1 MMFIMPPPVLEVAVP
16 QMYGISATPDN
27 PAYLAGWFF
36 HLYHGVFL
44 GFVYVAIVEHESLH
58 SMLDPHS
65 LAGSIGHGIWY
76 GIATTILLAV
86 IVMPLWL
93 GAAGF
98 AGAPPFPNISVPG
111 TIMGLI
117 GHIIFAL
124 GLSLI
129 YGLFGHAD

>member
-27 PAYLAGWFF
+27 PAFLAGWLF

-44 GFVYVAIVEHESLH
+44 GFAYVALVEHNAIH
-58 SMLDPHS
+58 DMLNPHA
-65 LAGSIGHGIWY
+65 LAGSIAHGIWY
-76 GIATTILLAV
+76 GILTTILLAV

-111 TIMGLI
+111 TLLGLI

-124 GLSLI
+124 GVSVI
-129 YGLFGHAD
+129 YGLFGQTD